1 MPALHDVWSV
11 LTGPTAQVLGWTLVH
26 FLWQG
31 ALVAAVLFGA
41 LRLLRRHKPRLRY
54 VVGCGALFL
63 LLALPAGTAV
73 LLSVEGTPFV
83 EGVPGWAGGER
94 LIAHERVGAGSS
106 SLVKDASSISWWA
119 WAGVQVHHALPWILL
134 GWGLGALGC
143 AVRLLRGTWQ
153 EKRLRQRAAPAPER
167 WRKRVGELAD
177 QLGLG
182 GNVSLRRSRHV
193 SVPTI
198 AGWWRPVLLVPTGFL
213 AGLPPAY
220 VEAILLHELAHVRR
234 HDVLIARVQAFCE
247 TVFFYHPATWWISRR
262 IRQIREDCCDDR
274 VLEGNVDRVT
284 YAKALTSV
292 AEQARGGN
300 APAVRPA
307 ATGDGQL
314 LARIRRILNP
324 PGSLAPPK
332 QMAVAFAAACL
343 LLGGPAV
350 AMYAAGP
357 LLTVDVGGPRA
368 GEAASVV
375 LTQDSTGA
383 VVIKPSRPSS
393 AGERPATTDPADKLP
408 SGEDRYAD
416 LNRRWGRMPPDS
428 LLRSVRSN
436 FDLAALNDRLGGSLP
451 RDLLR
456 ASLHVHPDSL
466 RRSARN
472 GNGSVSLDEIRRSIQ
487 ARSIQAR
494 SMPGRSDRL
503 GRLHVHPD
511 TLQRAVRREVNV
523 SLGRTLRERL
533 NADTLTWGVEVHVEL
548 GVPDTRSRRFRPQ
561 EPLAGARGLQEGAP
575 LRRRSYVNQPDSMMS
590 QALERTLQDT
600 TILLGKRQ
608 TIIRSTRSEGS
619 SMESS

>member
-1 MPALHDVWSV
+1 
-11 LTGPTAQVLGWTLVH
+11 
-26 FLWQG
+26 
-31 ALVAAVLFGA
+31 
-41 LRLLRRHKPRLRY
+41 
-54 VVGCGALFL
+54 
-63 LLALPAGTAV
+63 
-73 LLSVEGTPFV
+73 
-83 EGVPGWAGGER
+83 
-94 LIAHERVGAGSS
+94 
-106 SLVKDASSISWWA
+106 
-119 WAGVQVHHALPWILL
+119 
-134 GWGLGALGC
+134 
-143 AVRLLRGTWQ
+143 
-153 EKRLRQRAAPAPER
+153 
-167 WRKRVGELAD
+167 
-177 QLGLG
+177 
-182 GNVSLRRSRHV
+182 
-193 SVPTI
+193 
-198 AGWWRPVLLVPTGFL
+198 
-213 AGLPPAY
+213 
-220 VEAILLHELAHVRR
+220 
-234 HDVLIARVQAFCE
+234 
-247 TVFFYHPATWWISRR
+247 
-262 IRQIREDCCDDR
+262 
-274 VLEGNVDRVT
+274 
-284 YAKALTSV
+284 
-292 AEQARGGN
+292 
-300 APAVRPA
+300 
-307 ATGDGQL
+307 
-314 LARIRRILNP
+314 
-324 PGSLAPPK
+324 
-332 QMAVAFAAACL
+332 MAVAFAAACL

-393 AGERPATTDPADKLP
+393 AGERPATTDPADTLP

-487 ARSIQAR
+487 ARS
-494 SMPGRSDRL
+494 MPRRGDRL

-608 TIIRSTRSEGS
+608 TIIRSTRSGGS